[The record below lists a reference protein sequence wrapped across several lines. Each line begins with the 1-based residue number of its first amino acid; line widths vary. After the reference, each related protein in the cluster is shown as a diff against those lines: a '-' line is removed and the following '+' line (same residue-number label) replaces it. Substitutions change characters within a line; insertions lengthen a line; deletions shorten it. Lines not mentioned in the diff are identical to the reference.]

1 MVAMLGDDEYDVV
14 LPSVDESRDGINDW
28 HTRHALSS
36 STCARRCSA
45 PSGAMPANS
54 RWTSTRS
61 ST

>member
-28 HTRHALSS
+28 HTPHALSS
-36 STCARRCSA
+36 STCARRSA
-45 PSGAMPANS
+45 PIGAMPANS